1 MAEKT
6 LIYIRDNEEMDK
18 TKWDEFLNK
27 DFEEAKP
34 EKSNGII
41 DVFSDSSRR
50 EHINYIH
57 DIEDVHNYLDN
68 HSDIYLNG
76 HYYAIETTGY
86 SYDCAEELRDDLIE
100 ELNNFQDEHAIIEE
114 ILEEMNEKELLA
126 FFRKSRRLH
135 FINGK
140 ITRSHDS
147 NTEYYDDEDEE
158 D

>member
-1 MAEKT
+1 MINDIKVYLRDDVKLEK
-6 LIYIRDNEEMDK
+6 E
-18 TKWDEFLNK
+18 KWDEFLNI
-27 DFEEAKP
+27 DCEEAKP
-34 EKSNGII
+34 GKPNGIM
-41 DVFSDSSRR
+41 DVWGDSSRR
-50 EHINYIH
+50 EHINNIH
-57 DIEDVHNYLDN
+57 DIKDVHKYLHNY
-68 HSDIYLNG
+68 SRIYLNG
-76 HYYAIETTGY
+76 HYYVIETTGY
-86 SYDCAEELRDDLIE
+86 SYDCAKELRDDLIE

-135 FINGK
+135 FTNGK